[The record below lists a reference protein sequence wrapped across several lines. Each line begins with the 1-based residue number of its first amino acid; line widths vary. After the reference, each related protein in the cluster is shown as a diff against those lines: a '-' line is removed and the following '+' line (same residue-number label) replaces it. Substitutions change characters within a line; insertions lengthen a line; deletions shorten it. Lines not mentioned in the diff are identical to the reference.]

1 MTSRIVEVKEIM
13 GYNMGFFPF
22 CYLGVRIFQGCP
34 KKEHFQPI
42 VDKIMLKLAKW
53 KGALLSIIGHME
65 LIVESIIQ
73 EVVWLSLD
81 AIIVA
86 QVRRQHITCKTKD
99 SNAQTILQTCASAHS
114 KQVLDVPISA
124 IIHLLW
130 FILELGQLLNRYFGV
145 PLFAVGSRAT
155 WMVLLE
161 VLIDLQ
167 HVAVSSGTLVEVY

>member
-73 EVVWLSLD
+73 GDIYSRKLVTVVW
-81 AIIVA
+81 A
-86 QVRRQHITCKTKD
+86 T
-99 SNAQTILQTCASAHS
+99 
-114 KQVLDVPISA
+114 
-124 IIHLLW
+124 
-130 FILELGQLLNRYFGV
+130 
-145 PLFAVGSRAT
+145 VGSDRLAT
-155 WMVLLE
+155 CGSIFRDSRGSILGCFSLN
-161 VLIDLQ
+161 L
-167 HVAVSSGTLVEVY
+167 HVSRTLCAKCIGARNTIEIAHRRGWNKLWLKCDSSLVELMMLSSL

>member
-1 MTSRIVEVKEIM
+1 MNLFQEYGLASCQFISLKKSCFFASTLMTSRIVEVKEIM

-73 EVVWLSLD
+73 GMLIFSF
-81 AIIVA
+81 
-86 QVRRQHITCKTKD
+86 HIY
-99 SNAQTILQTCASAHS
+99 A
-114 KQVLDVPISA
+114 
-124 IIHLLW
+124 
-130 FILELGQLLNRYFGV
+130 
-145 PLFAVGSRAT
+145 
-155 WMVLLE
+155 
-161 VLIDLQ
+161 
-167 HVAVSSGTLVEVY
+167 

>member
-1 MTSRIVEVKEIM
+1 MNLFQEYGLASCQFISLKKSCFFASTLMTSRIVEVKEIM

-73 EVVWLSLD
+73 GMLIFSFHIYAWPIMVLKTLDKWIHNFIWRGDIYSRKLVTVVWATVGHL
-81 AIIVA
+81 I
-86 QVRRQHITCKTKD
+86 HI
-99 SNAQTILQTCASAHS
+99 L
-114 KQVLDVPISA
+114 
-124 IIHLLW
+124 
-130 FILELGQLLNRYFGV
+130 
-145 PLFAVGSRAT
+145 
-155 WMVLLE
+155 
-161 VLIDLQ
+161 
-167 HVAVSSGTLVEVY
+167 